1 MQLQSDRSLLCEH
14 PAPVLQPLAGKSVR
28 GLVHYGSV
36 FRSGGG
42 QQLEPPR
49 VALGFEGMLHLA
61 QLVLSATALLAPARP
76 QLGLGLEKKMAETN
90 PPISAREWGVG
101 FGSVGRVACFAY
113 EAAS

>member
-1 MQLQSDRSLLCEH
+1 MQLQSDHSLLCEH

-49 VALGFEGMLHLA
+49 VAPGFEGMLHRGLRDSFHGRHA
-61 QLVLSATALLAPARP
+61 SALLLSVSEDSGECPPATMKLRIP
-76 QLGLGLEKKMAETN
+76 QQAE
-90 PPISAREWGVG
+90 
-101 FGSVGRVACFAY
+101 
-113 EAAS
+113 